1 MNNSNVLA
9 TWLGWPAE
17 GIKGALPVIDR
28 NHPHGVISKPSQEH
42 IRQMIDRNHTHY
54 LDTKLH
60 RAVSHRNLM
69 RGLVY
74 GTIGGTICWVLIF
87 ALLWWLLR

>member
-1 MNNSNVLA
+1 M
-9 TWLGWPAE
+9 
-17 GIKGALPVIDR
+17 IDR
-28 NHPHGVISKPSQEH
+28 NHP
-42 IRQMIDRNHTHY
+42 HY

-87 ALLWWLLR
+87 AVAWWLLR